1 MIGLTAA
8 PRRGTSAGPLVSR
21 PDGIRPT
28 ASGRL
33 VANGARALIACLGVS
48 LLAAAGPAAAQ
59 SQDAAG
65 PGPEPL
71 YEFKAEIRGRAQART
86 GVREE
91 AAEDDTVGVSRLRL
105 SLAAR
110 PAKHLKLFVEGQDS
124 RVRWL
129 APGNDVLD
137 FRNALDLRRAYVELG
152 NAAGRATLSVGRRE
166 LSFLGERLLAVR
178 NFSNLAPTWDGSML
192 TLRKGVDSVNL
203 LGYSLVENIAG
214 FDVPSPLQFV
224 YGAIGSINSWAEGHT
239 LEPFVLN
246 TRRPQILES
255 NHGGLL
261 RTFGSRLAGEFAGR
275 WGYEVMLA
283 GQVGGEANRV
293 QRAWMG
299 HWAVSRKIDQVPT
312 RPMLVLEWSHATGD
326 SDPNDGRIGTFDEFN
341 SARHAYYGE
350 HDIVGLRNLKALKT
364 GVQLHPH
371 KALRVN
377 CDYFD
382 FRLATVRDGLYGT
395 DGEIWIAAPVG
406 GATSDAI
413 GSEVDL
419 VLRYN
424 PVRRIELALRVS
436 RFFAGEFVNRHRPEG
451 AGKMFLAT
459 ELLLR
464 L

>member
-1 MIGLTAA
+1 MIA
-8 PRRGTSAGPLVSR
+8 TSAVPRAGQPAAR
-21 PDGIRPT
+21 RDRN
-28 ASGRL
+28 GRFARVRL
-33 VANGARALIACLGVS
+33 RAHGVRALLAVLAVS
-48 LLAAAGPAAAQ
+48 VLPAPVAAQ
-59 SQDAAG
+59 SQGPPG

-71 YEFKAEIRGRAQART
+71 YKFNAEIRGRAQART
-86 GVREE
+86 GVRE
-91 AAEDDTVGVSRLRL
+91 AGSEDDTVGVSRLRL

-110 PAKHLKLFVEGQDS
+110 PAKHLKFFVEGQDS

-137 FRNALDLRRAYVELG
+137 FRNALDLRRAYVEVG
-152 NAAGRATLSVGRRE
+152 NPAGPVTLSVGRRE

-192 TLRKGVDSVNL
+192 TLRRGVDSVNL

-214 FDVPSPLQFV
+214 FDAVSPLQFV
-224 YGAIGSINSWAEGHT
+224 YGAIGSINSWADGHS

-246 TRRPQILES
+246 TRRPALLES

-261 RTFGSRLAGEFAGR
+261 RTFGSRLVGEFAGR

-283 GQVGGEANRV
+283 GQVGGEADRA

-299 HWAVSRKIDQVPT
+299 HWGLSRRIDQAPA
-312 RPMLVLEWSHATGD
+312 RPKLVLEWSHATGD
-326 SDPNDGRIGTFDEFN
+326 SDPGDGRIGTFDEFN
-341 SARHAYYGE
+341 TARHAYYGE

-364 GVQLHPH
+364 GVQFHPH

-395 DGEIWIAAPVG
+395 DGEIWIAAPEG
-406 GATSDAI
+406 GASSDAI

-419 VLRYN
+419 VLRYA
-424 PVRRIELALRVS
+424 PVRRLELALRVS
-436 RFFAGEFVNRHRPEG
+436 RFFAGEFVNRYRPGG

>member
-1 MIGLTAA
+1 MIA
-8 PRRGTSAGPLVSR
+8 TSAMARTGKPSCQQGARHV
-21 PDGIRPT
+21 T
-28 ASGRL
+28 
-33 VANGARALIACLGVS
+33 NGALPPLAVLGLS
-48 LLAAAGPAAAQ
+48 LLAVAAPAMAQ
-59 SQDAAG
+59 SQGPPG
-65 PGPEPL
+65 PGPEPT
-71 YEFKAEIRGRAQART
+71 YEFNAEIRGRAQART
-86 GVREE
+86 GVRE
-91 AAEDDTVGVSRLRL
+91 AGAEDDTIAVSRLRL
-105 SLAAR
+105 SLEAR

-137 FRNALDLRRAYVELG
+137 FRNALDLRRAYVEVG
-152 NAAGRATLSVGRRE
+152 DPAGPVTLSVGRRE

-203 LGYSLVENIAG
+203 LGYSLVENVAG
-214 FDVPSPLQFV
+214 FDAVSPLQFV
-224 YGAIGSINSWAEGHT
+224 YGAIGSINSWADGHS

-246 TRRPQILES
+246 TRRPALLES

-261 RTFGSRLAGEFAGR
+261 RTFGSRLVGEFAGR

-283 GQVGGEANRV
+283 GQVGGEADRA

-299 HWAVSRKIDQVPT
+299 HWGLSRRIDQAPA
-312 RPMLVLEWSHATGD
+312 RPKLVLEWSHATGD
-326 SDPNDGRIGTFDEFN
+326 SDPGDGRIGTFDEFN
-341 SARHAYYGE
+341 TARHAYYGE

-364 GVQLHPH
+364 GVQFHPH

-395 DGEIWIAAPVG
+395 DGEIWIAAPEG
-406 GATSDAI
+406 GASSDAI

-419 VLRYN
+419 VLRYA
-424 PVRRIELALRVS
+424 PVRRLELALRVS
-436 RFFAGEFVNRHRPEG
+436 RFFAGEFVNRYRPGG

>member
-1 MIGLTAA
+1 MTARRA
-8 PRRGTSAGPLVSR
+8 TPRASMPVGQRAARRNGNRSLARTRPL
-21 PDGIRPT
+21 
-28 ASGRL
+28 
-33 VANGARALIACLGVS
+33 ANGALALVALLAVS
-48 LLAAAGPAAAQ
+48 LLAGAARVAAQ
-59 SQDAAG
+59 SQGTSG

-71 YEFKAEIRGRAQART
+71 YEFNAEIRGRAQARL
-86 GVREE
+86 GVREAE
-91 AAEDDTVGVSRLRL
+91 AEDDTVGVSRLRL

-137 FRNALDLRRAYVELG
+137 FRNVLDLRRAYVEVG

-166 LSFLGERLLAVR
+166 LSFLGERLLGVR
-178 NFSNLAPTWDGSML
+178 NFSNLAPTWDGAML

-214 FDVPSPLQFV
+214 FDVPSPIQFV
-224 YGAIGSINSWAEGHT
+224 YGAIGSVNSWADGHS
-239 LEPFVLN
+239 LEPFVLS
-246 TRRPQILES
+246 TRRLRILES

-261 RTFGSRLAGEFAGR
+261 RTFGSRLVGEFAGR
-275 WGYEVMLA
+275 WGYEVLLA
-283 GQVGGEANRV
+283 GQVGGEADRM

-299 HWAVSRKIDQVPT
+299 HWGLSRKIDRVPT
-312 RPMLVLEWSHATGD
+312 RPMLVLEWSHASGD
-326 SDPNDGRIGTFDEFN
+326 SDPSDGRIGTFDEFN

-364 GVQLHPH
+364 GVQFHPH

-377 CDYFD
+377 CDFFD

-395 DGEIWIAAPVG
+395 DGEIWIAAPAG
-406 GATSDAI
+406 GASSDAI

-419 VLRYN
+419 VLRYA
-424 PVRRIELALRVS
+424 PVRRLELALRFS
-436 RFFAGEFVNRHRPEG
+436 RFFAGEFVNTHRPGG
-451 AGKMFLAT
+451 AGTMFLAT

>member
-1 MIGLTAA
+1 MTA
-8 PRRGTSAGPLVSR
+8 TSAMARTGSPSR
-21 PDGIRPT
+21 QQ
-28 ASGRL
+28 AARL
-33 VANGARALIACLGVS
+33 VTSRALALLTVLGLS
-48 LLAAAGPAAAQ
+48 LLASAAPAAAQ
-59 SQDAAG
+59 SPGTSG
-65 PGPEPL
+65 PDPEPL
-71 YEFKAEIRGRAQART
+71 YEFNAEIRGRAQART
-86 GVREE
+86 GVRE
-91 AAEDDTVGVSRLRL
+91 AGAEDDTVAVSRLRL
-105 SLAAR
+105 SLEAR
-110 PAKHLKLFVEGQDS
+110 PAKHLKVFVEGQDS

-137 FRNALDLRRAYVELG
+137 FRNALDLRRAYVEVG
-152 NAAGRATLSVGRRE
+152 NPAGQVTLSVGRRE

-214 FDVPSPLQFV
+214 FDAVSPLQFV
-224 YGAIGSINSWAEGHT
+224 YGAVGSINSWADGHS

-246 TRRPQILES
+246 TRRPTLLES

-261 RTFGSRLAGEFAGR
+261 RTFGSRLVGEFAGR

-283 GQVGGEANRV
+283 GQVGGEADRA

-299 HWAVSRKIDQVPT
+299 HWGVSRKIDQIPA
-312 RPMLVLEWSHATGD
+312 RPKLVLEWSHATGD
-326 SDPNDGRIGTFDEFN
+326 SDPGDGRTGTFDEFN
-341 SARHAYYGE
+341 SARHANYGE
-350 HDIVGLRNLKALKT
+350 HDIVGMRNLKALKT
-364 GVQLHPH
+364 GVQFHPH

-395 DGEIWIAAPVG
+395 DGEIWIAAPEG
-406 GATSDAI
+406 GASSDAI

-419 VLRYN
+419 VLRYA
-424 PVRRIELALRVS
+424 PVRRLELALRVS
-436 RFFAGEFVNRHRPEG
+436 RFFAGDFVNRYRPGG

>member
-1 MIGLTAA
+1 MTATSAA
-8 PRRGTSAGPLVSR
+8 PRRDGQSARS
-21 PDGIRPT
+21 
-28 ASGRL
+28 RL
-33 VANGARALIACLGVS
+33 VAHGVRALLAVLGVS
-48 LLAAAGPAAAQ
+48 LLAGATRVAAQ
-59 SQDAAG
+59 SQRASG
-65 PGPEPL
+65 PGPEPR
-71 YEFKAEIRGRAQART
+71 YAFNAEIRGRAQART

-91 AAEDDTVGVSRLRL
+91 GAEDDTIGVSRMRL
-105 SLAAR
+105 SLEAR
-110 PAKHLKLFVEGQDS
+110 PAKHLKVFVEGQDS

-152 NAAGRATLSVGRRE
+152 NSAGQVTLSVGRRE
-166 LSFLGERLLAVR
+166 LSFLGERLLGVR

-192 TLRKGVDSVNL
+192 TFRKGADSVNL

-214 FDVPSPLQFV
+214 FDAPSPLQFV
-224 YGAIGSINSWAEGHT
+224 YGAIGSINSWADGHS

-246 TRRPQILES
+246 TRRPRLLES

-261 RTFGSRLAGEFAGR
+261 RTFGSRLVGEFAGR

-283 GQVGGEANRV
+283 GQVGGEADRV

-299 HWAVSRKIDQVPT
+299 HWSLSRQIDQVPT
-312 RPMLVLEWSHATGD
+312 RPKLILEWSHATGD
-326 SDPNDGRIGTFDEFN
+326 SDPSDGRIGTFDEFN

-364 GVQLHPH
+364 GVQFHPH

-395 DGEIWIAAPVG
+395 DGEIWIAAPAG
-406 GATSDAI
+406 GAISDAI

-419 VLRYN
+419 VLRYA
-424 PVRRIELALRVS
+424 PVRRLQLALRVS
-436 RFFAGEFVNRHRPEG
+436 RFFAGEFVNRYRPGG